1 MPDADHSPTP
11 ASRALDHRA
20 VLAGLPAERR
30 AALTERSDRAGLLH
44 LAGHLG
50 AIALLALPVALGL
63 PFWPLFL
70 LPLGVAQVF
79 LFTLSHECTHR
90 TPFRTPW
97 INDAVG
103 HAVGLPLLLP
113 FAWFRAFHLAHHR
126 HTNDPKRDPEL
137 EDGPRPA
144 TPAALAWHVTGLPYW
159 WGMAARIVSN
169 ARGRLDAPYLPERRK
184 PAMIREARV
193 LLVLYALIAATL
205 LVSPLALWLWIVP
218 AALGQPFLR
227 VYLLAEHGRCPPVAD
242 MLENSRTT
250 FASRLTRALAWNMPF
265 HAEHHS
271 YPEVPFH
278 RLPDL
283 HRDLAPHLRTTAPG
297 YPAFARDYAAAL
309 VHRGR

>member
-1 MPDADHSPTP
+1 VTDAP
-11 ASRALDHRA
+11 DHRA
-20 VLAGLPAERR
+20 VLAALPPERR
-30 AALTERSDRAGLLH
+30 ATLTERSDRAGLIH

-50 AIALLALPVALGL
+50 AIVLLALPIALQL

-70 LPLGVAQVF
+70 LPLGIAQVF

-90 TPFRTPW
+90 TPFRTGW

-103 HAVGLPLLLP
+103 HAVSLPLVLP

-126 HTNDPKRDPEL
+126 FTNDPDRDPEL
-137 EDGPRPA
+137 EGGPRPGTA
-144 TPAALAWHVTGLPYW
+144 GALAWHLTGLPYW
-159 WGMAARIVSN
+159 WGMAKLVWAN
-169 ARGRLDAPYLPERRK
+169 ARGRLDAPYLPEGRK

-193 LLVLYALIAATL
+193 LLGLYALIGLSL
-205 LVSPLALWLWIVP
+205 LFSPLALWLWIVP
-218 AALGQPFLR
+218 ALVGQPFLR
-227 VYLLAEHGRCPPVAD
+227 VYLLAEHGRCPPVAN

-271 YPEVPFH
+271 CPEVPFH

-297 YPAFARDYAAAL
+297 YPAFARDYAASL
-309 VHRGR
+309 PHRAP